1 MRWCTWAF
9 PCSPPR
15 CPQERS
21 SSESA
26 AETEAHVHGSLAVS
40 PVQFETLLQCSP
52 LVTFQRKFRLE
63 VFSDKSAVR
72 LSVKCD
78 SLFFS

>member
-1 MRWCTWAF
+1 MWPF

-26 AETEAHVHGSLAVS
+26 AAEMEAHVHGSLAVS
-40 PVQFETLLQCSP
+40 PVQFEKLIQCSP
-52 LVTFQRKFRLE
+52 LVTFQSSGWKCS
-63 VFSDKSAVR
+63 VTKVQSDY
-72 LSVKCD
+72 L
-78 SLFFS
+78 